1 MRCPPIGEFA
11 LTMVPRQQFSGNFRA
26 QYRRGRVVSTKA
38 LAIDQRMLWKLCD
51 LSLQRKLKPV
61 SGDI

>member
-1 MRCPPIGEFA
+1 
-11 LTMVPRQQFSGNFRA
+11 MVPRQQFSGNFRA
-26 QYRRGRVVSTKA
+26 QYRRRRVVSTKA
-38 LAIDQRMLWKLCD
+38 LAIDQRILWKLCD